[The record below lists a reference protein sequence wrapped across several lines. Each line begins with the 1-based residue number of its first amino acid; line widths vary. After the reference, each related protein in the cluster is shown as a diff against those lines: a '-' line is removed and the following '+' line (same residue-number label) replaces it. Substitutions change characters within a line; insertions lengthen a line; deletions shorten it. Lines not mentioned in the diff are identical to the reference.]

1 MTLPILCHSTPSRI
15 KGSPH
20 WLEGHCLLH
29 AVCVCSI
36 MKLSAL
42 LPLLV
47 LTLLE
52 GTLATHLEIC
62 QCDQVRQLVNST
74 VQEAVTG
81 LEDRLSLLTNST
93 VQEAVTGL
101 ENRLSLLIV
110 NNINTTD
117 NSALEN
123 LENRL
128 TGTMERLLTP
138 IQQQLDYH
146 LPPKPNSQDDPAT
159 SCQDAFEKYRN
170 EQSGYYWISRS
181 GSASPVRVY
190 CSMSLT
196 CGNQTGGWMR
206 VANIDMRNN
215 SHTCPSG
222 LSLISSPKRLCDIS
236 RSGPCV
242 SKSFS
247 VQDVQYSHVCGK
259 IIGYQNFGP
268 VAFASSNR
276 GIEREYVSGVSLTHG
291 RNPRKHIWTFAGSS
305 DESTINANH
314 KCPCLNPALNPTVSS
329 YIPSF
334 VGNDYFCDTALSVHY
349 KTVPRGLQLSDP
361 LWNGKGCGPTSTCCS
376 FNTPPWFVK
385 DFPSPTTEDIEMRVC
400 RPYSNG
406 FTPFEIV
413 ELYVQ

>member
-1 MTLPILCHSTPSRI
+1 MTLPILSHSTPSRI
-15 KGSPH
+15 KGSPY
-20 WLEGHCLLH
+20 WLEGHYLLH

-36 MKLSAL
+36 MKLFAL

-47 LTLLE
+47 LTLLQ
-52 GTLATHLEIC
+52 GTLATHLETC

-81 LEDRLSLLTNST
+81 LEDRLSLLIHS
-93 VQEAVTGL
+93 A
-101 ENRLSLLIV
+101 V

-146 LPPKPNSQDDPAT
+146 LPQPRQQENSPDHPAT

-170 EQSGYYWISRS
+170 APSGYYWISRS
-181 GSASPVRVY
+181 GSASPVGVY

-222 LSLISSPKRLCDIS
+222 LSLISSPKRLCDVTS
-236 RSGPCV
+236 YPACV
-242 SKSFS
+242 SNSFS

-259 IIGYQNFGP
+259 IIGYQNRVP
-268 VAFASSNR
+268 IAFFYSSR

-291 RNPRKHIWTFAGSS
+291 HNPRKHIWTFAGAY
-305 DESTINANH
+305 DEAVGDDDS
-314 KCPCLNPALNPTVSS
+314 KCVCTNPALRSSVSS
-329 YIPSF
+329 HIPSF
-334 VGNDYFCDTALSVHY
+334 VGSDYFCDTALSVPQH
-349 KTVPRGLQLSDP
+349 TVPRALQPSDP
-361 LWNGKGCGPTSTCCS
+361 LWDGRGCGPTSTCCS
-376 FNTPPWFVK
+376 FNTPPWFVR
-385 DFPSPTTEDIEMRVC
+385 DLPSPTTDDVEMRVC
-400 RPYSNG
+400 TANHNG
-406 FTPFEIV
+406 ATPIEIV

>member
-20 WLEGHCLLH
+20 WLERHYLLH

-36 MKLSAL
+36 MKLFAL

-47 LTLLE
+47 LTLLQ
-52 GTLATHLEIC
+52 GTLATHLETC

-74 VQEAVTG
+74 VLEAVTG
-81 LEDRLSLLTNST
+81 LEH
-93 VQEAVTGL
+93 
-101 ENRLSLLIV
+101 RLSLLIHSAV

-146 LPPKPNSQDDPAT
+146 LPQPRQQENSPDHPAT
-159 SCQDAFEKYRN
+159 SCQDAFEKY
-170 EQSGYYWISRS
+170 QDASSDYYWISRS

-222 LSLISSPKRLCDIS
+222 LSLISSPKRLCDVT
-236 RSGPCV
+236 RYPACV
-242 SKSFS
+242 SNSFS

-259 IIGYQNFGP
+259 INGYQNHIP
-268 VAFASSNR
+268 LAFRYFSR
-276 GIEREYVSGVSLTHG
+276 GIDREYVYGVSLTHG
-291 RNPRKHIWTFAGSS
+291 QNPRKHIWTFAGAV
-305 DESTINANH
+305 DETTNTYFY
-314 KCPCLNPALNPTVSS
+314 KCPCINPALDPRVAS

-334 VGNDYFCDTALSVHY
+334 VGSDYFCDTGLSVRY
-349 KTVPRGLQLSDP
+349 NTVPYALHPSDP
-361 LWNGKGCGPTSTCCS
+361 LWDGKGCGPTNTCCS

-385 DFPSPTTEDIEMRVC
+385 DLPSPTTGDLEMRVC
-400 RPYSNG
+400 RPDING
-406 FTPFEIV
+406 STPVEIV

>member
-1 MTLPILCHSTPSRI
+1 
-15 KGSPH
+15 
-20 WLEGHCLLH
+20 
-29 AVCVCSI
+29 
-36 MKLSAL
+36 MKLFAL

-47 LTLLE
+47 LTLLQ
-52 GTLATHLEIC
+52 GTLATHLETY

-81 LEDRLSLLTNST
+81 LEDRLSLLIHS
-93 VQEAVTGL
+93 A
-101 ENRLSLLIV
+101 V

-117 NSALEN
+117 NSALKN

-146 LPPKPNSQDDPAT
+146 LPHGPNSPDHPAA
-159 SCQDAFEKYRN
+159 SCQDAFEKY
-170 EQSGYYWISRS
+170 QDASSDYYWISRS

-222 LSLISSPKRLCDIS
+222 LRLISSPKRVCDVTS
-236 RSGPCV
+236 YPACV
-242 SKSFS
+242 SNSFS

-259 IIGYQNFGP
+259 IIGSQNRRSL
-268 VAFASSNR
+268 AFHFSSR
-276 GIEREYVSGVSLTHG
+276 GVDRDYVYGVSLTHG
-291 RNPRKHIWTFAGSS
+291 QSPRKHIWTFAGAV
-305 DESTINANH
+305 DETTNTYTF
-314 KCPCLNPALNPTVSS
+314 KCPCINPALNPRVSS
-329 YIPSF
+329 HIPSF
-334 VGNDYFCDTALSVHY
+334 VGNDYFCDTALSVFY
-349 KTVPRGLQLSDP
+349 ATVPYSALQPSDP
-361 LWNGKGCGPTSTCCS
+361 LWDGRGCGPASTCCS

-385 DFPSPTTEDIEMRVC
+385 DLPSPTTDSVEMRVC
-400 RPYSNG
+400 RPSSDG
-406 FTPFEIV
+406 STPIEMV

>member
-1 MTLPILCHSTPSRI
+1 MTLPTLCHSTPSRI

-20 WLEGHCLLH
+20 WLEGHYLLH

-36 MKLSAL
+36 MKLFAL

-52 GTLATHLEIC
+52 
-62 QCDQVRQLVNST
+62 
-74 VQEAVTG
+74 
-81 LEDRLSLLTNST
+81 DRLSLLIHS
-93 VQEAVTGL
+93 A
-101 ENRLSLLIV
+101 V

-146 LPPKPNSQDDPAT
+146 LPRPGGPDDPAT
-159 SCQDAFEKYRN
+159 SCKDLLEEYPRAP
-170 EQSGYYWISRS
+170 SGYYWISKS

-222 LSLISSPKRLCDIS
+222 LSLISSPKRLCDVTS
-236 RSGPCV
+236 RGCV
-242 SKSFS
+242 SNSFS

-259 IIGYQNFGP
+259 IIGYQNRLP
-268 VAFASSNR
+268 LAFRYFSR
-276 GIEREYVSGVSLTHG
+276 GIDRDYVYGVSLTHG
-291 RNPRKHIWTFAGSS
+291 QNPRKHIWTFAGAP
-305 DESTINANH
+305 DETTNNFDY
-314 KCPCLNPALNPTVSS
+314 KCPCINPALNPAVSS

-349 KTVPRGLQLSDP
+349 NTVPRALQPSDP
-361 LWNGKGCGPTSTCCS
+361 LWDGKGCGPASTCCS

-385 DFPSPTTEDIEMRVC
+385 DLPL
-400 RPYSNG
+400 PY
-406 FTPFEIV
+406 
-413 ELYVQ
+413 Y